1 MMRVSPRHPSEKNRM
16 RQSAILMKG
25 DFDMKKFDVKTLT
38 IGGAIAALYVVL
50 TLVANAFGL
59 ASGAIQVRLSE
70 ALTILPCFTAA
81 AIPGLT
87 VGCVLAN
94 LITGCALWDV
104 VFGSLATLI
113 GAAGTYLLRKKP
125 LLAWIPPVL
134 SNAII
139 VPIVLQKVYGVPDSF
154 WYLMLTVG
162 AGEVIACGILG
173 LLLYKALSKTKI
185 F

>member
-1 MMRVSPRHPSEKNRM
+1 M
-16 RQSAILMKG
+16 
-25 DFDMKKFDVKTLT
+25 
-38 IGGAIAALYVVL
+38 
-50 TLVANAFGL
+50 
-59 ASGAIQVRLSE
+59 
-70 ALTILPCFTAA
+70 
-81 AIPGLT
+81 PGLT
-87 VGCVLAN
+87 VGCILAN
-94 LITGCALWDV
+94 IITGCALWDV

-173 LLLYKALSKTKI
+173 LLLYKALEKTKI